1 VQGNHL
7 ALTSLRE
14 SALASPSRC
23 SLGIVLALTLLA
35 PSLVAQGRAPNR
47 VKLSAV
53 ITTFLADSGTRTRGL
68 PWTTGNNLAIK
79 WQSATPIP
87 NTDQSARA
95 KGLTLARS
103 GSFVGTVGDS
113 VALPMDIT
121 VVGTTLG
128 LANVGI
134 NIPSMEVSL
143 SGGRGFILNRA
154 MVETALKNEGL
165 TLQPLKCSRE
175 KEGAS
180 YGNLVDAVRA
190 PGTTA
195 SGLWWMW
202 DSPRQNPTLSL
213 TIMYRRADMA
223 QVECQG

>member
-1 VQGNHL
+1 MRFF
-7 ALTSLRE
+7 LR
-14 SALASPSRC
+14 S
-23 SLGIVLALTLLA
+23 SLGFFLLALTL
-35 PSLVAQGRAPNR
+35 VARPVVGQTKAGNR

-53 ITTFLADSGTRTRGL
+53 IAAFLADSGVQTRGL
-68 PWTTGNNLAIK
+68 PWTTGNGLAIK
-79 WQSATPIP
+79 WQSAAPVP
-87 NTDQSARA
+87 NPDQSARA

-103 GSFVGTVGDS
+103 GTFTGTVGDS

-128 LANVGI
+128 LASVGI
-134 NIPSMEVSL
+134 MISSMEVSL
-143 SGGRGFILNRA
+143 GGGRGFILHRG

-165 TLQPLKCSRE
+165 SLQPIKCSRD

-180 YGNLVDAVRA
+180 YGNLVDAVKA
-190 PGTTA
+190 PGKMA

-202 DSPRQNPTLSL
+202 DSPRQQPTLSL
-213 TIMYRRADMA
+213 MLMYRRADMA

>member
-1 VQGNHL
+1 MRFSLGL
-7 ALTSLRE
+7 ALLAP
-14 SALASPSRC
+14 ALASEP
-23 SLGIVLALTLLA
+23 AA
-35 PSLVAQGRAPNR
+35 AQAKAAAR

-53 ITTFLADSGTRTRGL
+53 ITTFLADSGVRTRGL
-68 PWTTGNNLAIK
+68 AWTTGNDLAIK
-79 WQSATPIP
+79 WQTATPIP
-87 NTDQSARA
+87 NPDQSARA

-103 GSFVGTVGDS
+103 GSFIGTVGDS

-128 LANVGI
+128 LASVGI
-134 NIPSMEVSL
+134 RISSLEVTL
-143 SGGRGFILNRA
+143 SGGRGFFAHRE

-165 TLQPLKCSRE
+165 TLQPLKCSRD

-180 YGNLVDAVRA
+180 YGNLVDAVKA
-190 PGTTA
+190 PGKTS

-202 DSPRQNPTLSL
+202 DSPQQQPTLSL

>member
-1 VQGNHL
+1 MSL
-7 ALTSLRE
+7 SLRF
-14 SALASPSRC
+14 
-23 SLGIVLALTLLA
+23 SLGLVLLAQVLAVKPA
-35 PSLVAQGRAPNR
+35 AGQAKAAAR

-53 ITTFLADSGTRTRGL
+53 ITTFLADSGVRTRGL
-68 PWTTGNNLAIK
+68 AWTTGNDLAIK
-79 WQSATPIP
+79 WQTATPIP
-87 NTDQSARA
+87 NPDQSARA

-103 GSFVGTVGDS
+103 GSFIGTVGDS

-128 LANVGI
+128 LANVWI
-134 NIPSMEVSL
+134 NISNMEVTL
-143 SGGRGFILNRA
+143 SGGRGFILDRG
-154 MVETALKNEGL
+154 MVETALKNDGL
-165 TLQPLKCSRE
+165 SLQPLKCSRD

-180 YGNLVDAVRA
+180 YGNLVDAVKA
-190 PGTTA
+190 QGKTA

>member
-1 VQGNHL
+1 MRFSLGL
-7 ALTSLRE
+7 ALLAP
-14 SALASPSRC
+14 ALASEP
-23 SLGIVLALTLLA
+23 AA
-35 PSLVAQGRAPNR
+35 AQAKAAAR

-53 ITTFLADSGTRTRGL
+53 ITTFLADSGVRTRGL
-68 PWTTGNNLAIK
+68 AWTTGNDLAIK
-79 WQSATPIP
+79 WQTATPIP
-87 NTDQSARA
+87 NPDQSARA

-103 GSFVGTVGDS
+103 GGFIGTVGDS

-128 LANVGI
+128 LASVGI
-134 NIPSMEVSL
+134 RISSLEVTL
-143 SGGRGFILNRA
+143 SGGHGFFAHRE

-165 TLQPLKCSRE
+165 MLQPLKCSRD

-180 YGNLVDAVRA
+180 YGNLVDAVKA
-190 PGTTA
+190 PGKTA

-202 DSPRQNPTLSL
+202 DSPQQQPTLSL
-213 TIMYRRADMA
+213 MIMYRRADMA

>member
-1 VQGNHL
+1 VPL
-7 ALTSLRE
+7 AFVV
-14 SALASPSRC
+14 SAS
-23 SLGIVLALTLLA
+23 SLG
-35 PSLVAQGRAPNR
+35 AQSKNANR

-53 ITTFLADSGTRTRGL
+53 IAAFLADSGARTRGL
-68 PWTTGNNLAIK
+68 PWTTGNDLAIK
-79 WQSATPIP
+79 WESGTAVP
-87 NTDQSARA
+87 NPDQNARA

-113 VALPMDIT
+113 VALPMEIT

-134 NIPSMEVSL
+134 RIPSMEVNL
-143 SGGRGFILNRA
+143 SGGRGFILHRE
-154 MVETALKNEGL
+154 MVETAFKNEGL

-180 YGNLVDAVRA
+180 YGNLVDAVKA
-190 PGTTA
+190 PGKTA

-202 DSPRQNPTLSL
+202 DSPQQQPTLGL
-213 TIMYRRADMA
+213 TILYRRADMA

>member
-1 VQGNHL
+1 MRLFLG
-7 ALTSLRE
+7 S
-14 SALASPSRC
+14 
-23 SLGIVLALTLLA
+23 SLGFGLFALVMARPVVGQTKA
-35 PSLVAQGRAPNR
+35 GNR

-53 ITTFLADSGTRTRGL
+53 IAAFLADSGVQTRGL
-68 PWTTGNNLAIK
+68 PWTTGNGLAIK
-79 WQSATPIP
+79 WQSAAPVRNP
-87 NTDQSARA
+87 DQSARA
-95 KGLTLARS
+95 KGLTHARS
-103 GSFVGTVGDS
+103 GSFMGTVGDS

-134 NIPSMEVSL
+134 NISSLEVSL
-143 SGGRGFILNRA
+143 GGSRGGFILHRG

-165 TLQPLKCSRE
+165 TLQPIKCSRA

-180 YGNLVDAVRA
+180 YGNLVDAVKA
-190 PGTTA
+190 PGKTA

-202 DSPRQNPTLSL
+202 DSPQQQPTLSL
-213 TIMYRRADMA
+213 MIMYRRADMA